1 MGKTITDNR
10 TYDMI
15 QLLKNEVEIKW
26 SKTMNSLKDYEDA
39 AVWINEGEKHKDN
52 QISGSSL
59 MNMWSGSELK
69 YLHYKSKL
77 SIIARKIGF
86 NDWDDFCEKSIPK
99 YDMTKGF
106 KTINMYEFNNL
117 IINQDVCIGWFP
129 HKYCMLKYLGDF
141 SFKIVE
147 SYNLMSPVNRIFETT
162 GFIHRTIKSK
172 IVYPDIIIEPI
183 LDDDPDWE
191 LIKMDTIPEK
201 YLL

>member
-69 YLHYKSKL
+69 HLHYKSKL

>member
-99 YDMTKGF
+99 YDMRKGF

-147 SYNLMSPVNRIFETT
+147 SYNLRSPVNRIFETT

>member
-15 QLLKNEVEIKW
+15 QLLKNEVEIKM
-26 SKTMNSLKDYEDA
+26 SKTMNSFKDYEDA
-39 AVWINEGEKHKDN
+39 AVWINGGEKHKDN

-69 YLHYKSKL
+69 HLHYKSKL

>member
-69 YLHYKSKL
+69 HLHYKSKL

-147 SYNLMSPVNRIFETT
+147 SYNLRSPVNRIFETT